1 MKEMTYDPNYKMQR
15 LKELWIS
22 KASADQRKGR
32 AGRTGPG
39 ICYRLYSEKE
49 FYDLESYTKAE
60 IFRVPL
66 ESLLLQM
73 ISMGLPNAR
82 LFPFIEP
89 PAMES
94 IENSILALK
103 QLEAL
108 TSDEKLTPLG
118 KTLSRIPVEVGI
130 GKMLL
135 IGSVFKQLQ
144 ATLTL
149 AATLN
154 VQSPFTNRAFRDAEC
169 EKLRA
174 DFESDHG
181 DPITLLNLYREWLL
195 VKKSQ
200 SERMRDREQENSKRW
215 CRVRGLEEQRFY
227 EITKLKGQLE
237 SLLRECQLLETE
249 TDEKS
254 TAAERSMRAGEKRYL
269 GSLKRAHKMEA
280 PRQRK
285 LLRAGDDEMDEID
298 DGKIDIKDVEFRLSN
313 DFSKIDNLVMS
324 ATTDN
329 CDLIML
335 KLILVSGLYP
345 QIAISDEFNYLKSA
359 SEQFFHTKSKP
370 YVSMHP
376 MGYFSKNFQILNVPD
391 SDIMEKPGVYKS
403 KQPMSAK
410 HQLVCYLS
418 ILETTKPYLMN
429 AIRMQAAQTLLL
441 FAQEIDANV
450 TFSRIVCDSWLC
462 LDFPF
467 PESGQTLLKR
477 AASLR
482 KRWNDLVTEKL
493 TENISKSRDFEQL
506 ERDLSNYMNCEVFYT
521 IKRLLPADLK
531 TLYKGSRAE
540 DFELLKFEPNPFS
553 DNFTCVANDVKGGV
567 FVTENITYG
576 CIDETDWSMQMAEDI
591 FNAEFECSGCD
602 QIFNFTS
609 IQKLQHMAI
618 CKKKVEDEKP
628 KEEEN
633 LRPTSSNQKLFKC
646 SVCLKQMYLT
656 NIDILKHKKSCK
668 IKDEP
673 K

>member
-49 FYDLESYTKAE
+49 FYDLESYSKAE

-94 IENSILALK
+94 IENSILSLK

-118 KTLSRIPVEVGI
+118 KTLARIPVEVGI

-169 EKLRA
+169 EKLRR

-181 DPITLLNLYREWLL
+181 DPITLLNLFREWLL

-200 SERMRDREQENSKRW
+200 TERFRDNDHENSKRW

-237 SLLRECQLLETE
+237 SLLRECRLLETDAE
-249 TDEKS
+249 EKS

-269 GSLKRAHKMEA
+269 GSLRRAHKMEA

-285 LLRAGDDEMDEID
+285 LLRTGDDDMDEAD
-298 DGKIDIKDVEFRLSN
+298 DGRIDIKDVEFRLSN
-313 DFSKIDNLVMS
+313 DFSKIDSLVMNAS
-324 ATTDN
+324 TDSSR
-329 CDLIML
+329 DLVLL

-345 QIAISDEFNYLKSA
+345 QVAIGDEFNYCKSMN
-359 SEQFFHTKSKP
+359 EQFFHTKSKP

-376 MGYFSKNFQILNVPD
+376 MGYFAANYQVLNVPD
-391 SDIMEKPGVYKS
+391 CDIVEKSGLYKS
-403 KQPMSAK
+403 RLPMSAK
-410 HQLVCYLS
+410 HQLICYLS

-429 AIRMQAAQTLLL
+429 TIRMPAAQTLLM
-441 FAQEIDANV
+441 FAQEIDSNV
-450 TFSRIVCDSWLC
+450 TFSRVICDSWLC

-467 PESGQTLLKR
+467 PESGQTLLVR
-477 AASLR
+477 AANLR
-482 KRWNDLVTEKL
+482 KRWNDLVTQKL
-493 TENISKSRDFEQL
+493 TESQVENASKSRDFEQL
-506 ERDLSNYMNCEVFYT
+506 ERDLANYMNCEVFYT
-521 IKRLLPADLK
+521 FKRLLPADLK
-531 TLYKGSRAE
+531 TLYKGTRDE
-540 DFELLKFEPNPFS
+540 DYEPLMLQPNPFS
-553 DNFTCVANDVKGGV
+553 ESFTCVLNDVKGGV
-567 FVTENITYG
+567 FVNENITYG
-576 CIDETDWSMQMAEDI
+576 W
-591 FNAEFECSGCD
+591 
-602 QIFNFTS
+602 
-609 IQKLQHMAI
+609 
-618 CKKKVEDEKP
+618 
-628 KEEEN
+628 
-633 LRPTSSNQKLFKC
+633 
-646 SVCLKQMYLT
+646 
-656 NIDILKHKKSCK
+656 
-668 IKDEP
+668 
-673 K
+673 

>member
-49 FYDLESYTKAE
+49 FYDLENYSKAE

-94 IENSILALK
+94 IENSILSLK

-118 KTLSRIPVEVGI
+118 KTLARIPVEVSI

-169 EKLRA
+169 EKLRR
-174 DFESDHG
+174 DCESDHG

-195 VKKSQ
+195 VKKKAQ
-200 SERMRDREQENSKRW
+200 TERSRDYEQENSKRW

-237 SLLRECQLLETE
+237 SLLRECQLIENE

-269 GSLKRAHKMEA
+269 GSLRRAHKMEA

-285 LLRAGDDEMDEID
+285 LLRAGDDDLDGEAD
-298 DGKIDIKDVEFRLSN
+298 DGRIDIKDVEFRLSN
-313 DFSKIDNLVMS
+313 DFSKIENLVMS
-324 ATTDN
+324 ATTSN

-345 QIAISDEFNYLKSA
+345 QVAISDEFNYLKSMN
-359 SEQFFHTKSKP
+359 EQFFHTKSKP
-370 YVSMHP
+370 FVSMHP
-376 MGYFSKNFQILNVPD
+376 MGYFSQNYQILNVPD
-391 SDIMEKPGVYKS
+391 CDIIDKSGLYKS
-403 KQPMSAK
+403 KQPLSAK

-429 AIRMQAAQTLLL
+429 TIRMPAAQTLLL

-450 TFSRIVCDSWLC
+450 TFSRIICDSWLC

-467 PESGQTLLKR
+467 PESGQTLLVR
-477 AASLR
+477 AANLR
-482 KRWNDLVTEKL
+482 KRWNNLVTQKL
-493 TENISKSRDFEQL
+493 TESQIENASKSRDFEQL
-506 ERDLSNYMNCEVFYT
+506 ERDLAAYMNCEVFFT

-531 TLYKGSRAE
+531 TLYKGIREE
-540 DFELLKFEPNPFS
+540 DYEQLMLDPNPFS
-553 DNFTCVANDVKGGV
+553 ESFTCVHNDVKGGV

-576 CIDETDWSMQMAEDI
+576 W
-591 FNAEFECSGCD
+591 
-602 QIFNFTS
+602 
-609 IQKLQHMAI
+609 
-618 CKKKVEDEKP
+618 
-628 KEEEN
+628 
-633 LRPTSSNQKLFKC
+633 
-646 SVCLKQMYLT
+646 
-656 NIDILKHKKSCK
+656 
-668 IKDEP
+668 
-673 K
+673 

>member
-39 ICYRLYSEKE
+39 ICYRLFSEKE
-49 FYDLESYTKAE
+49 FYDLDNYTKAE

-82 LFPFIEP
+82 LFPFVEP

-94 IENSILALK
+94 IENSILSLK

-108 TSDEKLTPLG
+108 TSDEKLTPIG
-118 KTLSRIPVEVGI
+118 KTLSKIPVEVGI

-169 EKLRA
+169 EKLRR
-174 DFESDHG
+174 DCESDHG

-200 SERMRDREQENSKRW
+200 SERSRDYENENSKRW
-215 CRVRGLEEQRFY
+215 CRSRGLEEQRFY

-237 SLLRECQLLETE
+237 SLLRECQLIENE
-249 TDEKS
+249 ADEKS

-269 GSLKRAHKMEA
+269 GSLRRAHKMEA

-285 LLRAGDDEMDEID
+285 LLRAGDDDLNGEAD
-298 DGKIDIKDVEFRLSN
+298 DGRIDIKDVEFRLSN

-324 ATTDN
+324 ATTDS
-329 CDLIML
+329 CDLVVL

-345 QIAISDEFNYLKSA
+345 QVALSDDFNYCKSMN
-359 SEQFFHTKSKP
+359 EQFYHTKSKP

-376 MGYFSKNFQILNVPD
+376 MSYFSQNYQVLNVPD
-391 SDIMEKPGVYKS
+391 CDTIPKS
-403 KQPMSAK
+403 GLYHSKLPLSSK
-410 HQLVCYLS
+410 HQLICYLS

-429 AIRMQAAQTLLL
+429 TIRMPAAQTLLL

-450 TFSRIVCDSWLC
+450 TFSRVICDSWIC

-467 PESGQTLLKR
+467 PESGQTLLVR
-477 AASLR
+477 AANLR
-482 KRWNDLVTEKL
+482 KRWNDLVTQKL
-493 TENISKSRDFEQL
+493 SESQIENQSKSREFDQL
-506 ERDLSNYMNCEVFYT
+506 ERDLATYMNCQIFYT
-521 IKRLLPADLK
+521 LKRLLPADLK
-531 TLYKGSRAE
+531 TLYKGMRDE
-540 DFELLKFEPNPFS
+540 DYEPLLLEQNPFS
-553 DNFTCVANDVKGGV
+553 DTFTCVLNDVKGGA

-576 CIDETDWSMQMAEDI
+576 W
-591 FNAEFECSGCD
+591 
-602 QIFNFTS
+602 
-609 IQKLQHMAI
+609 
-618 CKKKVEDEKP
+618 
-628 KEEEN
+628 
-633 LRPTSSNQKLFKC
+633 
-646 SVCLKQMYLT
+646 
-656 NIDILKHKKSCK
+656 
-668 IKDEP
+668 
-673 K
+673 

>member
-1 MKEMTYDPNYKMQR
+1 MTYDPNYKMQR

-22 KASADQRKGR
+22 KASAEQRKGR

-39 ICYRLYSEKE
+39 ICYRLFSEKE
-49 FYDLESYTKAE
+49 YYDLDSYTKAE

-94 IENSILALK
+94 IENSILSLK

-118 KTLSRIPVEVGI
+118 TTLSKIPVEVGI

-154 VQSPFTNRAFRDAEC
+154 VQSPFTNRAYRDAEC
-169 EKLRA
+169 EKLRQ
-174 DFESDHG
+174 DCESEHG

-200 SERMRDREQENSKRW
+200 TERSRDYGNENSTRW
-215 CRVRGLEEQRFY
+215 CRNRGLEEQRFY

-237 SLLRECQLLETE
+237 SLLRECKLIESETE
-249 TDEKS
+249 EKPS
-254 TAAERSMRAGEKRYL
+254 AAQRLIRAGEKRYL
-269 GSLKRAHKMEA
+269 GSLRRAHKMEA
-280 PRQRK
+280 PRQKK
-285 LLRAGDDEMDEID
+285 LLRSGDGEADDDMD

-313 DFSKIDNLVMS
+313 DFSKLENLVSS
-324 ATTDN
+324 ATAES

-345 QIAISDEFNYLKSA
+345 QVAISDEFNYCKSMN
-359 SEQFFHTKSKP
+359 EQFFHTKSKP

-376 MGYFSKNFQILNVPD
+376 MGYFSKNYQILNVPEC
-391 SDIMEKPGVYKS
+391 DIIPKTGLYTA
-403 KQPMSAK
+403 KQPLSAK
-410 HQLVCYLS
+410 HQLICYLS

-429 AIRMQAAQTLLL
+429 TIRMPAAQTLLL
-441 FAQEIDANV
+441 FAQEIDSNV
-450 TFSRIVCDSWLC
+450 TFSRVICDSWLQI
-462 LDFPF
+462 DFPC
-467 PESGQTLLKR
+467 PESGQTLLVK
-477 AASLR
+477 AANLR
-482 KRWNDLVTEKL
+482 KRWNDLVTQKL
-493 TENISKSRDFEQL
+493 TESQIENASKSRDFEQL
-506 ERDLSNYMNCEVFYT
+506 ERDLANYMGCEIFYT

-531 TLYKGSRAE
+531 SLYKGLRDEEYAP
-540 DFELLKFEPNPFS
+540 LLLNPNPFS
-553 DNFTCVANDVKGGV
+553 EHFTCVLNDVKGGV
-567 FVTENITYG
+567 FVTENISYG
-576 CIDETDWSMQMAEDI
+576 W
-591 FNAEFECSGCD
+591 
-602 QIFNFTS
+602 
-609 IQKLQHMAI
+609 
-618 CKKKVEDEKP
+618 
-628 KEEEN
+628 
-633 LRPTSSNQKLFKC
+633 
-646 SVCLKQMYLT
+646 
-656 NIDILKHKKSCK
+656 
-668 IKDEP
+668 
-673 K
+673 

>member
-49 FYDLESYTKAE
+49 FSELDSYTKAE

-94 IENSILALK
+94 IENSILSLK

-118 KTLSRIPVEVGI
+118 KTLSRIPVEVSI

-154 VQSPFTNRAFRDAEC
+154 VQSPYTNRAFRDAEC
-169 EKLRA
+169 EKLRS
-174 DFESDHG
+174 DCESDHG

-200 SERMRDREQENSKRW
+200 TERSRDYENESSKRW

-237 SLLRECQLLETE
+237 SLLRECKLLESA

-254 TAAERSMRAGEKRYL
+254 TAAQRSIRAGEKRYL

-285 LLRAGDDEMDEID
+285 LLRGCDGDLDCEED
-298 DGKIDIKDVEFRLSN
+298 DGKIDIKDVDFRLSN
-313 DFSKIDNLVMS
+313 DFSKLENLVMS
-324 ATTDN
+324 ATTDS
-329 CDLIML
+329 CDLVMV

-345 QIAISDEFNYLKSA
+345 QVAISDDFNYCKSMN
-359 SEQFFHTKSKP
+359 EQFFHTKSKP

-376 MGYFSKNFQILNVPD
+376 MSYFSQNYQVLNVPECD
-391 SDIMEKPGVYKS
+391 VIEKSGLYKS
-403 KQPMSAK
+403 KQPLSAK
-410 HQLVCYLS
+410 HQIVCYLS

-429 AIRMQAAQTLLL
+429 TIRMPAAQTLLM

-450 TFSRIVCDSWLC
+450 TFSRVVCDSWLC

-467 PESGQTLLKR
+467 PESGQTLLVR
-477 AASLR
+477 AANLR
-482 KRWNDLVTEKL
+482 KRWNNLVTQKL
-493 TENISKSRDFEQL
+493 TESEIENVSKNKDFEQL
-506 ERDLSNYMNCEVFYT
+506 ERDLANYMNCQIIYT

-531 TLYKGSRAE
+531 TLYKGMRGE
-540 DFELLKFEPNPFS
+540 DYEPLLLDPNPFS
-553 DNFTCVANDVKGGV
+553 DTFSCVLNDVKGGA

-576 CIDETDWSMQMAEDI
+576 W
-591 FNAEFECSGCD
+591 
-602 QIFNFTS
+602 
-609 IQKLQHMAI
+609 
-618 CKKKVEDEKP
+618 
-628 KEEEN
+628 
-633 LRPTSSNQKLFKC
+633 
-646 SVCLKQMYLT
+646 
-656 NIDILKHKKSCK
+656 
-668 IKDEP
+668 
-673 K
+673 

>member
-15 LKELWIS
+15 LKEMWIS
-22 KASADQRKGR
+22 KASAEQRKGR
-32 AGRTGPG
+32 SGRTGPG

-49 FYDLESYTKAE
+49 YQDLENYTKAE

-82 LFPFIEP
+82 LFPFVEP

-94 IENSILALK
+94 IENSILSLK

-118 KTLSRIPVEVGI
+118 KTLSRIPVEVSI

-169 EKLRA
+169 EKLRK

-200 SERMRDREQENSKRW
+200 TERSRDYENENSKRW
-215 CRVRGLEEQRFY
+215 CRNRGLEEQRFY

-237 SLLRECQLLETE
+237 SLLRECKLLENE
-249 TDEKS
+249 SEEKS
-254 TAAERSMRAGEKRYL
+254 TAAERSIRAGEKRYL
-269 GSLKRAHKMEA
+269 GSLRRAHKMEA

-285 LLRAGDDEMDEID
+285 LLRAGDDDLDGDAD

-313 DFSKIDNLVMS
+313 DFSKIENLVLS

-345 QIAISDEFNYLKSA
+345 QIAISDDFNYCKSMN
-359 SEQFFHTKSKP
+359 EQFFHTKSKP

-376 MGYFSKNFQILNVPD
+376 MSYFSQNYQILNVPD
-391 SDIMEKPGVYKS
+391 CDTIPKTGLYKS
-403 KQPMSAK
+403 KLTLSAK
-410 HQLVCYLS
+410 HQLICYLS

-429 AIRMQAAQTLLL
+429 TIRMPSAQTLLL

-467 PESGQTLLKR
+467 PESGQTLLLR
-477 AASLR
+477 AANLR
-482 KRWNDLVTEKL
+482 RRWNDLVTQKL
-493 TENISKSRDFEQL
+493 TESQIENSSKSKDFEQL
-506 ERDLSNYMNCEVFYT
+506 ERDLANYMNCEIFYT
-521 IKRLLPADLK
+521 FKRLLPADLK
-531 TLYKGSRAE
+531 TLYKGMRDE
-540 DFELLKFEPNPFS
+540 DYETLLLEPNPFS
-553 DNFTCVANDVKGGV
+553 EKFTCVLNDVKGGV

-576 CIDETDWSMQMAEDI
+576 W
-591 FNAEFECSGCD
+591 
-602 QIFNFTS
+602 
-609 IQKLQHMAI
+609 
-618 CKKKVEDEKP
+618 
-628 KEEEN
+628 
-633 LRPTSSNQKLFKC
+633 
-646 SVCLKQMYLT
+646 
-656 NIDILKHKKSCK
+656 
-668 IKDEP
+668 
-673 K
+673 